1 MVAAGLDT
9 LPGNIN
15 MTIAYL
21 SSPHGQE
28 IQERMYNEIIKS
40 YPDEDP
46 WHACLLEEKSEFVQ
60 SFVKV
65 SNRNWRARPFTN
77 ARQEVLRF
85 WSTLNLSFNR
95 ESIKDIT
102 YNGAVIPAGTP
113 FLMVSETL
121 SSQNRVKPLTL
132 HS

>member
-28 IQERMYNEIIKS
+28 IQKRAYDEIIKS

-46 WHACLLEEKSEFVQ
+46 WHACLVEESSEFMQ

-65 SNRNWRARPFTN
+65 SNLPDYPRSVRPK
-77 ARQEVLRF
+77 R
-85 WSTLNLSFNR
+85 
-95 ESIKDIT
+95 ID
-102 YNGAVIPAGTP
+102 G
-113 FLMVSETL
+113 
-121 SSQNRVKPLTL
+121 
-132 HS
+132 

>member
-28 IQERMYNEIIKS
+28 IQTRFHDEIMKA

-46 WHACLLEEKSEFVQ
+46 WHACLFEERSEYVV

-65 SNRNWRARPFTN
+65 S
-77 ARQEVLRF
+77 
-85 WSTLNLSFNR
+85 
-95 ESIKDIT
+95 
-102 YNGAVIPAGTP
+102 GA
-113 FLMVSETL
+113 L
-121 SSQNRVKPLTL
+121 SS
-132 HS
+132 

>member
-28 IQERMYNEIIKS
+28 IQERAYEELIKA
-40 YPDEDP
+40 YPDGDP
-46 WHACLLEEKSEFVQ
+46 WDMCLLEERSEYMR

-65 SNRNWRARPFTN
+65 GLA
-77 ARQEVLRF
+77 
-85 WSTLNLSFNR
+85 
-95 ESIKDIT
+95 IIT
-102 YNGAVIPAGTP
+102 V
-113 FLMVSETL
+113 
-121 SSQNRVKPLTL
+121 
-132 HS
+132 

>member
-1 MVAAGLDT
+1 MKSDELKSICLTMVAAGLDT

-28 IQERMYNEIIKS
+28 IQARMYKEIIES

-46 WHACLLEEKSEFVQ
+46 WHGCLVEEKSEYMV

-65 SNRNWRARPFTN
+65 S
-77 ARQEVLRF
+77 
-85 WSTLNLSFNR
+85 
-95 ESIKDIT
+95 
-102 YNGAVIPAGTP
+102 AVFPGVR
-113 FLMVSETL
+113 L
-121 SSQNRVKPLTL
+121 
-132 HS
+132 

>member
-28 IQERMYNEIIKS
+28 IQAEAYNEIIKA

-46 WHACLLEEKSEFVQ
+46 WHACLLEERSEYMM
-60 SFVKV
+60 SF
-65 SNRNWRARPFTN
+65 
-77 ARQEVLRF
+77 
-85 WSTLNLSFNR
+85 
-95 ESIKDIT
+95 
-102 YNGAVIPAGTP
+102 
-113 FLMVSETL
+113 
-121 SSQNRVKPLTL
+121 SSP
-132 HS
+132 S

>member
-28 IQERMYNEIIKS
+28 IQERLYQEIIQS
-40 YPDEDP
+40 YPNEDP
-46 WHACLLEEKSEFVQ
+46 WHMCLAEEKCEFMQ

-65 SNRNWRARPFTN
+65 IH
-77 ARQEVLRF
+77 
-85 WSTLNLSFNR
+85 LSAISPR
-95 ESIKDIT
+95 EAEK
-102 YNGAVIPAGTP
+102 
-113 FLMVSETL
+113 
-121 SSQNRVKPLTL
+121 
-132 HS
+132 

>member
-28 IQERMYNEIIKS
+28 IQAEAYDEIIKS

-46 WHACLLEEKSEFVQ
+46 WHACLIEEKSEYMQ

-65 SNRNWRARPFTN
+65 
-77 ARQEVLRF
+77 
-85 WSTLNLSFNR
+85 
-95 ESIKDIT
+95 
-102 YNGAVIPAGTP
+102 
-113 FLMVSETL
+113 
-121 SSQNRVKPLTL
+121 
-132 HS
+132 

>member
-28 IQERMYNEIIKS
+28 IQDHMYEEILKS

-46 WHACLLEEKSEFVQ
+46 WDACLTEERCEFVV
-60 SFVKV
+60 SFIKV
-65 SNRNWRARPFTN
+65 S
-77 ARQEVLRF
+77 
-85 WSTLNLSFNR
+85 
-95 ESIKDIT
+95 IT
-102 YNGAVIPAGTP
+102 ISLHKASHV
-113 FLMVSETL
+113 FLT
-121 SSQNRVKPLTL
+121 RV
-132 HS
+132 

>member
-28 IQERMYNEIIKS
+28 IQERMYDEIIKS

-46 WHACLLEEKSEFVQ
+46 WHACLIEEKSEFVV

-65 SNRNWRARPFTN
+65 NKYGGNN
-77 ARQEVLRF
+77 
-85 WSTLNLSFNR
+85 
-95 ESIKDIT
+95 ES
-102 YNGAVIPAGTP
+102 
-113 FLMVSETL
+113 S
-121 SSQNRVKPLTL
+121 LT
-132 HS
+132 

>member
-1 MVAAGLDT
+1 MYCGSDTGWTDELKSICLTMVAAGLDT

-28 IQERMYNEIIKS
+28 VQERMYEEIIKS

-46 WHACLLEEKSEFVQ
+46 WHACLLEENSEFVI

-65 SNRNWRARPFTN
+65 
-77 ARQEVLRF
+77 RF
-85 WSTLNLSFNR
+85 
-95 ESIKDIT
+95 
-102 YNGAVIPAGTP
+102 PP
-113 FLMVSETL
+113 
-121 SSQNRVKPLTL
+121 
-132 HS
+132 

>member
-28 IQERMYNEIIKS
+28 IQQRMYDEIIRAHAG
-40 YPDEDP
+40 EDP
-46 WHACLLEEKSEFVQ
+46 WHGCLLEEKSEYVV

-65 SNRNWRARPFTN
+65 SAHALLITITIT
-77 ARQEVLRF
+77 A
-85 WSTLNLSFNR
+85 LS
-95 ESIKDIT
+95 
-102 YNGAVIPAGTP
+102 
-113 FLMVSETL
+113 
-121 SSQNRVKPLTL
+121 
-132 HS
+132 HC

>member
-28 IQERMYNEIIKS
+28 IQARMYDEIIKS

-46 WHACLLEEKSEFVQ
+46 WHACLFEEKSEFVV

-65 SNRNWRARPFTN
+65 KRFLVKSRAR
-77 ARQEVLRF
+77 
-85 WSTLNLSFNR
+85 
-95 ESIKDIT
+95 D
-102 YNGAVIPAGTP
+102 
-113 FLMVSETL
+113 
-121 SSQNRVKPLTL
+121 
-132 HS
+132 

>member
-46 WHACLLEEKSEFVQ
+46 WHACLLEEKSEYVQ

-65 SNRNWRARPFTN
+65 SNMTCRSKSS
-77 ARQEVLRF
+77 L
-85 WSTLNLSFNR
+85 
-95 ESIKDIT
+95 
-102 YNGAVIPAGTP
+102 IPCRK
-113 FLMVSETL
+113 FSVSG
-121 SSQNRVKPLTL
+121 PP
-132 HS
+132 